1 MIDLFLVYSFIRRL
15 ATPFKEWEAFKLGII
30 DENGNILKKRKD
42 LLTVKER
49 QAFGVF
55 DVMVLNLKKLLA
67 KVPGG
72 STRLASYAAALYLIR
87 EWNHFSASSML
98 TEDVSDEAIIESI
111 NQLYNGYSDYTRLIE
126 SVNQK
131 ISIDELFEERFQLD
145 EVFDNPY
152 PFKLVYSGETAESVT
167 KLPDRSKLEI
177 VFSSKNQPDGQWE
190 LFFTRGDT
198 TGLTGKGDQ
207 QRIFATVL
215 KAIAEFVEKKS
226 PKKIVFT
233 ADKDGESTS
242 RMKLYDRLVSRFADG
257 LGYSSKALT
266 VAGENWAERLYTL
279 TRKVNEE
286 APTVSAG
293 SGAIA
298 GIGVGPQ
305 GEPGLTPPQMRRYK
319 NRNKPGKKLRDIIGR
334 T

>member
-131 ISIDELFEERFQLD
+131 ISIDDLFEERFQLD
-145 EVFDNPY
+145 
-152 PFKLVYSGETAESVT
+152 
-167 KLPDRSKLEI
+167 
-177 VFSSKNQPDGQWE
+177 
-190 LFFTRGDT
+190 
-198 TGLTGKGDQ
+198 
-207 QRIFATVL
+207 
-215 KAIAEFVEKKS
+215 
-226 PKKIVFT
+226 
-233 ADKDGESTS
+233 
-242 RMKLYDRLVSRFADG
+242 
-257 LGYSSKALT
+257 
-266 VAGENWAERLYTL
+266 
-279 TRKVNEE
+279 EE

-305 GEPGLTPPQMRRYK
+305 GEPGLTPPQMKRYK
-319 NRNKPGKKLRDIIGR
+319 NRNKPGKKLRDIIGKP
-334 T
+334 